1 MMLLTGASGDLPT
14 SRTKVSETRDAE
26 QLCHGVPSRPG
37 GREAISGQPSLP
49 HTTERC
55 PVLHRTSRVGPRGQG
70 KKGSGV
76 RGSVESRFPLPFSRV
91 KSCCLLDS
99 RRLAAF
105 LFVSQLK
112 LPSISPRKTYFGSAI
127 SSQEADLEK
136 LGRD

>member
-1 MMLLTGASGDLPT
+1 MQNSSVTGCPHGLEAGKPSPASLLYLTPLSAALS
-14 SRTKVSETRDAE
+14 S
-26 QLCHGVPSRPG
+26 
-37 GREAISGQPSLP
+37 
-49 HTTERC
+49 
-55 PVLHRTSRVGPRGQG
+55 HRTSRVGPRGQG

-76 RGSVESRFPLPFSRV
+76 RGSVESRFPLPFSCV
-91 KSCCLLDS
+91 KSCCLPDS